1 MKMMKKI
8 KNSGFTLME
17 LMIVI
22 AIIAILAGV
31 AIPNFIGFLPGQRL
45 ASGAQDILQGLQK
58 SRSKAIMTNRPV
70 VVNFNAAA
78 NSFTAFVDENADG
91 ALDAGELTIAD
102 DLTMPAGIDLST
114 NLVGAVTTVTF
125 DSQGIPTTSG
135 TMTVQNSK
143 GDAQDIRLYLSGHS
157 VLE

>member
-1 MKMMKKI
+1 MKMMKKM

-31 AIPNFIGFLPGQRL
+31 AIPNFIGFLPRQRL
-45 ASGAQDILQGLQK
+45 AAGAQDVLQGLQK

-78 NSFTAFVDENADG
+78 DSFTAFVDENADG

-102 DLTMPAGIDLST
+102 RTMPAGIDLTT
-114 NLVGAVTTVTF
+114 NLVGAVTAVTF
-125 DSQGIPTTSG
+125 DNQGIPTTSG

-143 GDAQDIRLYLSGHS
+143 GDDQDIRLYLSGHS

>member
-1 MKMMKKI
+1 MKMMKKM

-22 AIIAILAGV
+22 AIIAIMAGI
-31 AIPNFIGFLPGQRL
+31 AIPNFLGWLPEKRL
-45 ASGAQDILQGLQK
+45 AAGAQDILQGLQK
-58 SRSKAIMTNRPV
+58 SRSKAIMTNRRV
-70 VVNFNAAA
+70 VVDFDTAA

-102 DLTMPAGIDLST
+102 RTMPAGINLTT
-114 NLVGAVTTVTF
+114 NLVGAVTAVTF
-125 DSQGIPTTSG
+125 DNQGIPTTSG
-135 TMTVQNSK
+135 TMTVQNSS
-143 GDAQDIRLYLSGHS
+143 GNDQDIRLYLSGHS